1 MPHILE
7 MPIYSAPHSAGGE
20 QDDAGPG
27 FAGLAVKTIVV
38 HSITY
43 FAVGA
48 LAAHFLDYA
57 ASFASPDSGMRPM
70 TSPWVMAGPLFQP
83 IRGVVFA
90 TVFYMLRSH
99 LFGTRYGWLRM
110 SWMLVAVGIPATFG
124 PASGSLEAM
133 VYTPVPI
140 WAQMR
145 GWLEVVPQAV
155 LMSALLAY
163 WVDHPQK
170 RWLNWLLGVG
180 FVLMMAMPI
189 LGLVM
194 RQG

>member
-1 MPHILE
+1 
-7 MPIYSAPHSAGGE
+7 
-20 QDDAGPG
+20 
-27 FAGLAVKTIVV
+27 
-38 HSITY
+38 
-43 FAVGA
+43 
-48 LAAHFLDYA
+48 
-57 ASFASPDSGMRPM
+57 
-70 TSPWVMAGPLFQP
+70 
-83 IRGVVFA
+83 
-90 TVFYMLRSH
+90 
-99 LFGTRYGWLRM
+99 M
-110 SWMLVAVGIPATFG
+110 SWMLVAVGILATFG

-170 RWLNWLLGVG
+170 RWLNWLLGVV
-180 FVLMMAMPI
+180 FVLMMAIPM